1 VHRRRSSRAGSGRT
15 SWHRGAEWLVATL
28 CAWAP
33 AAAQPAVAP
42 AVAPDASVR
51 GVRVAGTVA
60 DSVGYGVTPLAGATV
75 QLVERANPAADR
87 TTATDARGRFVLDA
101 VPPGR
106 YLVGFVHPRL
116 DVLGVE
122 LRPREVEVPATGLDP
137 LDLATPGPRV
147 VRRAICGPAVTDSAG
162 VVVGVV
168 RDADTGSPVAG
179 AAVTFSWN
187 ELALTRDAVHR
198 RRREVAAVTQP
209 GGGYAACGLPTDDD
223 VLAEV
228 RAPGRASGVLQLSL
242 DAAAVHVQEFALGDS
257 TSARLVAA
265 PAGPAG
271 AAGDARPAARRS
283 ERPVVRVARGT
294 ARLEGTVRHDDG
306 SPATGAEV
314 LVWGTGLR
322 ARAGDDGTFAIGG
335 LPAGTFE
342 AEARALGF
350 APHRAPVALASGR
363 AATVALVL
371 DSRAATLGAVTVRG
385 TRSRRGRVLDGF
397 LRRRREGAG
406 QFLTAADLERMR
418 TPLVS
423 DALRTLPGVNVQH
436 TGRGT
441 RLVRLRGG
449 CVPQVVLDGT
459 LAAEGTDDVDA
470 LVRPL
475 DVVGIEVYTDAA
487 GLPAEWSGA
496 RTNSCGVV
504 AIWTKI

>member
-1 VHRRRSSRAGSGRT
+1 
-15 SWHRGAEWLVATL
+15 
-28 CAWAP
+28 
-33 AAAQPAVAP
+33 
-42 AVAPDASVR
+42 
-51 GVRVAGTVA
+51 VRVAGTVA

-116 DVLGVE
+116 DVLGLE
-122 LRPREVEVPATGLDP
+122 LRPREVEVPATGLDG
-137 LDLATPGPRV
+137 LALATPGPRV

-228 RAPGRASGVLQLSL
+228 RAPGGRAACSSCR
-242 DAAAVHVQEFALGDS
+242 S
-257 TSARLVAA
+257 T
-265 PAGPAG
+265 
-271 AAGDARPAARRS
+271 RPACTCRSSRWATRRRPGWSRRRPAPRRGCRGGRPTRRPARRA
-283 ERPVVRVARGT
+283 PVVRVARGT

-322 ARAGDDGTFAIGG
+322 ARAGDDGTFTIAAFPPGRSRRRR
-335 LPAGTFE
+335 
-342 AEARALGF
+342 ARS
-350 APHRAPVALASGR
+350 ASR
-363 AATVALVL
+363 RTARPWP
-371 DSRAATLGAVTVRG
+371 SRAAA
-385 TRSRRGRVLDGF
+385 
-397 LRRRREGAG
+397 RRRWR
-406 QFLTAADLERMR
+406 
-418 TPLVS
+418 S
-423 DALRTLPGVNVQH
+423 SS
-436 TGRGT
+436 T
-441 RLVRLRGG
+441 R
-449 CVPQVVLDGT
+449 
-459 LAAEGTDDVDA
+459 A
-470 LVRPL
+470 RP
-475 DVVGIEVYTDAA
+475 
-487 GLPAEWSGA
+487 
-496 RTNSCGVV
+496 R
-504 AIWTKI
+504 